1 MKLNVPP
8 LPPFSGRARRVATA
22 SEEKALRSF
31 GGPCLF
37 SFVVSGVATL
47 LVCALAPVRSA
58 SLPVLPKHLPSSG
71 KAELGSPQA
80 KKGDPLGD
88 GKSVAPTM
96 PFAYSGM
103 DCCRSGN

>member
-1 MKLNVPP
+1 MKPNVRLLP
-8 LPPFSGRARRVATA
+8 LFSGRARSATAA

-80 KKGDPLGD
+80 E
-88 GKSVAPTM
+88 VIRWETAR
-96 PFAYSGM
+96 A
-103 DCCRSGN
+103 